1 MHGKWCVDNER
12 IILVSYYDVIDDFLS
27 ESDMDNFYETFTH
40 GGFPWTLL
48 TKVNENAEENDFQFA
63 HKYIDNGEEVYATA
77 IEALR
82 PIFREL
88 YHAKYMSK
96 DTEVYRAKT
105 NLFIKT
111 DTGRGLGFHHDI
123 TNLGDNYKT
132 IIYYVNSNNGGTR
145 FEDNTFVGS
154 VRNRALLFNGKIAH
168 ETVTQTDTNFRF
180 NININYNSS
189 STPLVKEDLNES

>member
-1 MHGKWCVDNER
+1 MDNER
-12 IILVSYYDVIDDFLS
+12 IILVSYYYDVIDDFLS
-27 ESDMDNFYETFTH
+27 ESDMDNFYDTFTH
-40 GGFPWTLL
+40 GGFPWTLI

-63 HKYIDNGEEVYATA
+63 HKYIDNGEEVYDDA

-145 FEDNTFVGS
+145 FEDNTFIGS
-154 VRNRALLFNGKIAH
+154 VRNRSLLFSGKIAH

-189 STPLVKEDLNES
+189 GA

>member
-1 MHGKWCVDNER
+1 MTH
-12 IILVSYYDVIDDFLS
+12 YDIIDDFLS

-40 GGFPWTLL
+40 GGFPWTLI

-88 YHAKYMSK
+88 YHAKYMNK

-111 DTGRGLGFHHDI
+111 DTRRGLGFHHDI

-145 FEDNTFVGS
+145 FEDDTFVES
-154 VRNRALLFNGKIAH
+154 VRNRALLFTGKIDH

-189 STPLVKEDLNES
+189 STPLVKENLNES

>member
-1 MHGKWCVDNER
+1 MHGKWCMGNER
-12 IILVSYYDVIDDFLS
+12 IILMTHYDIIDDFIS
-27 ESDMDNFYETFTH
+27 ESDMDNFYETFTY

-48 TKVNENAEENDFQFA
+48 TKVNENAGENDFQFA

-88 YHAKYMSK
+88 YHAKYMNK

-111 DTGRGLGFHHDI
+111 VTNRGLGFHHDI
-123 TNLGDNYKT
+123 TNLVDNYKT

-145 FEDNTFVGS
+145 FEDDTFIES
-154 VRNRALLFNGKIAH
+154 VRNRALLFTGKISH

-189 STPLVKEDLNES
+189 STPLVKENLNES

>member
-1 MHGKWCVDNER
+1 MTH
-12 IILVSYYDVIDDFLS
+12 YDIIDDFLS

-40 GGFPWTLL
+40 GGFPWTLI
-48 TKVNENAEENDFQFA
+48 TNVNENSGENDFQFA
-63 HKYIDNGEEVYATA
+63 HKYIDDRVEVYDGA

-88 YHAKYMSK
+88 YFAKYMAK
-96 DTEVYRAKT
+96 ETEVYRAKT

-145 FEDNTFVGS
+145 FEDDTFIES
-154 VRNRALLFNGKIAH
+154 VRNRALLFTGKISH

-189 STPLVKEDLNES
+189 STPLVKENLNES

>member
-12 IILVSYYDVIDDFLS
+12 IILVSYYYDVIDDFLS
-27 ESDMDNFYETFTH
+27 ESDMDNFYENFTY
-40 GGFPWTLL
+40 GGFPWTLI

-145 FEDNTFVGS
+145 FEDNTFIGS
-154 VRNRALLFNGKIAH
+154 VRNRALLFTGKIAH

-180 NININYNSS
+180 NININYVSS
-189 STPLVKEDLNES
+189 GA

>member
-1 MHGKWCVDNER
+1 MTH
-12 IILVSYYDVIDDFLS
+12 YDIIDDFLS
-27 ESDMDNFYETFTH
+27 ESDMDNYYNTFTH

-48 TKVNENAEENDFQFA
+48 TKLNDNDGPDDFQFA
-63 HKYIDNGEEVYATA
+63 HKYVDNGEVYDGA

-88 YHAKYMSK
+88 YHAKYMNK
-96 DTEVYRAKT
+96 DTEVYRAKA

-111 DTGRGLGFHHDI
+111 DTSRGLGFHHDI

-132 IIYYVNSNNGGTR
+132 AIYYVNNNNGGTR
-145 FEDNTFVGS
+145 FEDDTFVES
-154 VRNRALLFNGKIAH
+154 VRNRALLFNGNIAH

-189 STPLVKEDLNES
+189 SSPTKENLNES

>member
-1 MHGKWCVDNER
+1 MHGKWCLDNER
-12 IILVSYYDVIDDFLS
+12 TILVSYHYDIIDDFLS
-27 ESDMDNFYETFTH
+27 ESDMDNFYETFTY
-40 GGFPWTLL
+40 GGFPWTLI
-48 TKVNENAEENDFQFA
+48 TNVNENAGEDDFQFA
-63 HKYIDNGEEVYATA
+63 HKYIDNGEEVYVTA

-88 YHAKYMSK
+88 YHAKYMTK

-111 DTGRGLGFHHDI
+111 DTRRGLGFHHDI

-132 IIYYVNSNNGGTR
+132 IIYYVNNNNGGTR
-145 FEDNTFVGS
+145 FEDDTFVES
-154 VRNRALLFNGKIAH
+154 VRNRALLFSGKISH

-180 NININYNSS
+180 NININYNS
-189 STPLVKEDLNES
+189 EGA

>member
-1 MHGKWCVDNER
+1 MHGKWCVGIER
-12 IILVSYYDVIDDFLS
+12 IILVSYYDIIDDFLS
-27 ESDMDNFYETFTH
+27 ENDMDNFYETFTY
-40 GGFPWTLL
+40 GGFPWTLI
-48 TKVNENAEENDFQFA
+48 TKVNDKAGENDFQFA

-88 YHAKYMSK
+88 YHAKYMNK

-111 DTGRGLGFHHDI
+111 DTNRGLGFHHDI

-145 FEDNTFVGS
+145 FEDDTFIES
-154 VRNRALLFNGKIAH
+154 VRNRALLFSGKIAH

-189 STPLVKEDLNES
+189 SPPTKENLNES

>member
-12 IILVSYYDVIDDFLS
+12 IILMYYYDIIDDFLS
-27 ESDMDNFYETFTH
+27 ESDMDNYYKTFTH

-48 TKVNENAEENDFQFA
+48 TKVNENAGEDDFQFA
-63 HKYIDNGEEVYATA
+63 HKYIDNGEEVYDGA

-88 YHAKYMSK
+88 YHAKYMNK
-96 DTEVYRAKT
+96 TTEIYRAKT

-111 DTGRGLGFHHDI
+111 DTNRGLGFHHDI

-132 IIYYVNSNNGGTR
+132 AIYYVNNNNGGTR
-145 FEDNTFVGS
+145 FEDDTFVES
-154 VRNRALLFNGKIAH
+154 VRNRALLFSGKISH

-180 NININYNSS
+180 NININYN
-189 STPLVKEDLNES
+189 TEGA

>member
-1 MHGKWCVDNER
+1 MDNER
-12 IILVSYYDVIDDFLS
+12 IILVSYYYDIIDDFLS

-40 GGFPWTLL
+40 GGFPWTLI
-48 TKVNENAEENDFQFA
+48 TKVNDMAGENDFQFA
-63 HKYIDNGEEVYATA
+63 HKYIDDRVEVYDGA

-88 YHAKYMSK
+88 YHAKYMNK

-145 FEDNTFVGS
+145 FEDNTFIGS
-154 VRNRALLFNGKIAH
+154 VRNRALLFTGKISH

-189 STPLVKEDLNES
+189 GA

>member
-1 MHGKWCVDNER
+1 MDNER
-12 IILVSYYDVIDDFLS
+12 IILVSYYYDIIDDFLS

-40 GGFPWTLL
+40 GGFPWTLI

-63 HKYIDNGEEVYATA
+63 HKYIDDRVEVYDGA

-88 YHAKYMSK
+88 YFAKYMAK
-96 DTEVYRAKT
+96 ETEVYRAKT

-111 DTGRGLGFHHDI
+111 DTRRGLGFHHDI

-145 FEDNTFVGS
+145 FEDNTFIES
-154 VRNRALLFNGKIAH
+154 VRNRALLFSGKISH

-180 NININYNSS
+180 NININYNS
-189 STPLVKEDLNES
+189 EGA

>member
-12 IILVSYYDVIDDFLS
+12 TILMYYYDIIDDFLS
-27 ESDMDNFYETFTH
+27 ESDMDNYYKTFTH
-40 GGFPWTLL
+40 GGFPWTLI
-48 TKVNENAEENDFQFA
+48 TKVNENAGEDDFQFA
-63 HKYIDNGEEVYATA
+63 HKYIDNGVGVYGNA

-88 YHAKYMSK
+88 YHAKYMNK
-96 DTEVYRAKT
+96 TTEIYRAKT

-111 DTGRGLGFHHDI
+111 DTRRGLGFHHDI

-132 IIYYVNSNNGGTR
+132 AIYYVNNNNGGTR
-145 FEDNTFVGS
+145 FEDDTFVES
-154 VRNRALLFNGKIAH
+154 VRNRVLLFSGKISH

-180 NININYNSS
+180 NININYN
-189 STPLVKEDLNES
+189 TEGA

>member
-1 MHGKWCVDNER
+1 M
-12 IILVSYYDVIDDFLS
+12 SYHYDIIDDFLS

-40 GGFPWTLL
+40 GGFPWTLI

-63 HKYIDNGEEVYATA
+63 HKYIDNGEEVYVTA

-88 YHAKYMSK
+88 YDAKYMTK

-111 DTGRGLGFHHDI
+111 DTNRGLGFHHDI

-145 FEDNTFVGS
+145 FEDNTFIES
-154 VRNRALLFNGKIAH
+154 VRNRALLFSGKISH

-180 NININYNSS
+180 NININYN
-189 STPLVKEDLNES
+189 TEGA